1 MLKLFD
7 ASFLGGTG
15 LALLTIGFAW
25 AAVTRTELPV
35 LGSGAGLLL
44 AIGAVGLA
52 SCAIG
57 GIGTVTEFDLTQ
69 PRILVGTALG
79 ILAFA
84 IVVAGLLGWTAPFQP
99 LVQLVPGEAASVSA
113 VQLASLALAGLIAA
127 KWVIATILT
136 IVTPAAPATPAI

>member
-1 MLKLFD
+1 MVKLLD
-7 ASFLGGTG
+7 TSFIGGTV
-15 LALLTIGFAW
+15 LALVAIGLAW

-44 AIGAVGLA
+44 AVGAVGLA
-52 SCAIG
+52 ACAVG
-57 GIGTVTEFDLTQ
+57 GVGTVTEFDISQ
-69 PRILVGTALG
+69 PRILIGTALG
-79 ILAFA
+79 IVALA

-136 IVTPAAPATPAI
+136 IVTPAAPAAPAI